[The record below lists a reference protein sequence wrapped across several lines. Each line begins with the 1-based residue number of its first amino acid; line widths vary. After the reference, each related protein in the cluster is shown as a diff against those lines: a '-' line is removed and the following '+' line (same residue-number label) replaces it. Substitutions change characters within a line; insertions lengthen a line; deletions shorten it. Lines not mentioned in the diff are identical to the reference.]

1 MHVRVHRFGVG
12 AGVGLVVGDVVGLA
26 VGRGVG
32 REPPSTSIS
41 CDQPG
46 ASYPRAAAALNTQ
59 SSGSEQPPLRMQS
72 TFA

>member
-1 MHVRVHRFGVG
+1 MAHTAMHVRVHRFGVG

-41 CDQPG
+41 CDHDG
-46 ASYPRAAAALNTQ
+46 AP
-59 SSGSEQPPLRMQS
+59 
-72 TFA
+72 